1 MCVCVCE
8 RAPSCAQ
15 SLSCVQLFVIP
26 WYGPPGSSTDGIFQ
40 ARILE
45 WAAISSST
53 QHLSFVPLAPAPT
66 WAGEGLRSDAQAG
79 RVRQRGAKCGSATC
93 AVCPWDVLW
102 NFPLRNGD
110 ANRRPYPRGCPV
122 LLLHSWP
129 RDLPDPGL
137 EPACPASLALQ
148 ADSFPLRHLGAASSI
163 SGSVGPWMVTCWRGW
178 GAPGCGVPVDIGLH

>member
-1 MCVCVCE
+1 MCVCVC
-8 RAPSCAQ
+8 ACVHAQ
-15 SLSCVQLFVIP
+15 SCPTLCDPVD
-26 WYGPPGSSTDGIFQ
+26 YGTPGFSTDGIFQ

-53 QHLSFVPLAPAPT
+53 QHLSSVPLAPAPT
-66 WAGEGLRSDAQAG
+66 WADEGLRSDAQAG
-79 RVRQRGAKCGSATC
+79 RVRQRGRSVGQPRVLCVPGMFSNLSE
-93 AVCPWDVLW
+93 LW

-129 RDLPDPGL
+129 RDLPNPGL

-163 SGSVGPWMVTCWRGW
+163 SGCVGPWMVTCWRGW
-178 GAPGCGVPVDIGLH
+178 GAPGCGGPRL